1 MSLIVLL
8 CYWYGNDE
16 IMRLAMLIVI
26 DSEDGEEEDETLAE
40 FMSFHLT
47 MRWTRS
53 RQSRYFDVE
62 DAGVNTSLL
71 SSYVLLNDG

>member
-1 MSLIVLL
+1 MIVLL

-47 MRWTRS
+47 MR
-53 RQSRYFDVE
+53 
-62 DAGVNTSLL
+62 
-71 SSYVLLNDG
+71 